1 MNAKRKLLKKESI
14 GSDVECLL
22 REIKN
27 YEDYVKDV
35 ISSRQS
41 AGSEQKKMLE
51 MFESSV
57 LHFRYKCG
65 KNNENLNRMTE
76 EEIKFFRLQVIQMWR
91 YAHLWHKNT

>member
-76 EEIKFFRLQVIQMWR
+76 EEIKFFRLQVSQIWKCI
-91 YAHLWHKNT
+91 HLWYENT